1 MVVSVKGNDDVRFYI
16 VLLIIQIILSII
28 YAVYIIIDERKKWQK
43 REFFKYTLYYEMDY
57 FLYIDMVKK
66 MRIVIFKKMVEL
78 FFLSVLVIL
87 MRIFV
92 WKKN

>member
-16 VLLIIQIILSII
+16 VLLIIQVILSII

-57 FLYIDMVKK
+57 FLYID
-66 MRIVIFKKMVEL
+66 I
-78 FFLSVLVIL
+78 LSYLDHYNNEKAIAHHL
-87 MRIFV
+87 LY
-92 WKKN
+92 